1 MLPGA
6 KCAPPVTPTPG
17 FAFLSLPAG
26 PLTSSA
32 CHPLAPPIVW
42 PSQLIA
48 PCEMAFPSSPVS
60 PQCTWRCSIFPQWRK
75 VPAALMALPL
85 SSDHKFPPQ
94 RPGRTPG
101 VGRGVGAGARAPLV
115 S

>member
-42 PSQLIA
+42 PSQLTA
-48 PCEMAFPSSPVS
+48 HVKWPSPRHLCRLS
-60 PQCTWRCSIFPQWRK
+60 
-75 VPAALMALPL
+75 VPGDAQYFLSGGRSQLP
-85 SSDHKFPPQ
+85 SWPF
-94 RPGRTPG
+94 R
-101 VGRGVGAGARAPLV
+101 
-115 S
+115 